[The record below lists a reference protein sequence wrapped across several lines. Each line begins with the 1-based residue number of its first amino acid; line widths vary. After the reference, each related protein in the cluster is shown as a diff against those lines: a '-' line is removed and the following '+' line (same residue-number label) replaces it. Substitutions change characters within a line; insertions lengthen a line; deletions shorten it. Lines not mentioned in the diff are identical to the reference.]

1 MSSMTRQLDIAALLT
16 KAEQQLVDIMKEYDA
31 SLHAKTIH
39 AALKV
44 EIKNY
49 CENLRSVLDYLAH
62 GIREKYCPSENPK
75 DIFYFPI
82 TPDVKQFTGQVARS
96 YPGLQ
101 NANVAVW
108 NALEKCQPYQPNC
121 VWLGHLSKVNN
132 ENKHGALVAQERHET
147 EQVKADFSSGS
158 VSWNPAQVRFGSG
171 VRIGGVP
178 VDPSTQ
184 LPVAND
190 RLKVTKTTWVDFHF
204 QGIGVSAIALLRDAL
219 PGVKAINA
227 ALTPHL

>member
-1 MSSMTRQLDIAALLT
+1 MTREHDIAALLA
-16 KAEQQLVDIMKEYDA
+16 KAEQQLLQIMKEYDA
-31 SLHAKTIH
+31 SLHAKAIH

-44 EIKNY
+44 DVKNY

-82 TPDVKQFTGQVARS
+82 SPDARQFTGQVARS
-96 YPGLQ
+96 YPGLK
-101 NANVAVW
+101 NTSVAVW
-108 NALEKCQPYQPNC
+108 NVLEKCQPYQPNC
-121 VWLGHLSKVNN
+121 GWLGHLNKVNN

-147 EQVKADFSSGS
+147 ERITADISSGGS
-158 VSWNPAQVRFGSG
+158 VSWNPAGVRFGSG
-171 VRIGGVP
+171 VLIGGVP

-184 LPVAND
+184 MPVANE

-227 ALTPHL
+227 ALAPHL